1 MNVTARLLAPSA
13 ARGTFS
19 LLVPVVSVSL
29 AILLTLPLRTFA
41 VHSLTLFFM
50 AAVLVSAWFGGRWPG
65 LLAVVLA
72 TASFE
77 YFFSSHAG
85 RVGVYATDVLRLV
98 VFTGV
103 ALAISWLTASRRAA
117 LMHEQRVSAELQRA
131 LDEIRVLRGIIP
143 ICSYCKQIRNDRGSW
158 ERIEKYIA
166 EHSEAAFSHGV
177 CPECYQKYHP
187 EIYKQQHG
195 G

>member
-1 MNVTARLLAPSA
+1 MTTRPIRRSA
-13 ARGTFS
+13 AQSVLSFV
-19 LLVPVVSVSL
+19 LPVICVG
-29 AILLTLPLRTFA
+29 AATLLTFPLRAIA

-50 AAVLVSAWFGGRWPG
+50 AAVLVTAWYGGTWPG
-65 LLAVVLA
+65 LLSVLLA
-72 TASFE
+72 TATFE

-85 RVGVYATDVLRLV
+85 HIGIYPTDLLRLA
-98 VFTGV
+98 VFSGV
-103 ALAISWLTASRRAA
+103 ALAISSLTSARRAA
-117 LMHEQRVSAELQRA
+117 LLDQQRISAELQRA

-143 ICSYCKQIRNDRGSW
+143 ICSYCKQIRNNAGSW
-158 ERIEKYIA
+158 ERLEKYIA

-177 CPECYQKYHP
+177 CPECYKKHHP

>member
-1 MNVTARLLAPSA
+1 MNVKTSPLPSSSRVLLSYAVAVMCVA
-13 ARGTFS
+13 AAT
-19 LLVPVVSVSL
+19 V
-29 AILLTLPLRTFA
+29 LTIPLQTLA

-50 AAVLVSAWFGGRWPG
+50 AAVLVSAWHGGTWPG
-65 LLAVVLA
+65 LLSVVLA

-85 RVGVYATDVLRLV
+85 KVGIHLADVVRLA

-103 ALAISWLTASRRAA
+103 ALAISSLTSSRRAA
-117 LMHEQRVSAELQRA
+117 LVAEQHVTAELQRA

-143 ICSYCKQIRNDRGSW
+143 ICSYCKQIRNDAGSW
-158 ERIEKYIA
+158 ERLEKYIV
-166 EHSEAAFSHGV
+166 EHSEAAFTHGI
-177 CPECYQKYHP
+177 CPECYKKHHP